1 MTNPLDINF
10 PNVGLNAYLPPLDA
24 ARSRTFTL
32 DTGERVLSSR
42 VFVEYTSFL
51 EKSRRTRRVDSSDDE
66 VNFGFQIEPRI
77 SPTDLYI

>member
-32 DTGERVLSSR
+32 DTGRKSTLIRSIRGVYFVSR
-42 VFVEYTSFL
+42 KVET
-51 EKSRRTRRVDSSDDE
+51 DSGGLTPSDDE
-66 VNFGFQIEPRI
+66 VKIK
-77 SPTDLYI
+77 

>member
-32 DTGERVLSSR
+32 DTGEKVPSSR
-42 VFVEYTSFL
+42 IFVEYTSFL
-51 EKSRRTRRVDSSDDE
+51 EKSRQTRRVDSSNDE
-66 VNFGFQIEPRI
+66 GNLQQYLASKLNSHI
-77 SPTDLYI
+77 S